1 MSSDPTMARGIILAA
16 GRGSRMKGL
25 TAERPKCMI
34 EFRGRPLLAWQI
46 EALRAAG
53 VTEIA
58 AVRGYR
64 GEMLDPFG
72 LVFFDNPR
80 WAETNMVQSLAQ
92 AASWL
97 SQDVCIVSYADIFY
111 PSLAV
116 SELMKARADIAM
128 TYDPNWKELWTAR
141 FGDPLLDAETLRLDA
156 RSFVTDIGRKPS
168 SLKEIEGQYMGLL
181 RFTPAGWHA
190 VADYLNRQ
198 PSAAADE
205 LDMTALL
212 RGLVESGV
220 AVQGVPT
227 PVEWGEVDN
236 ESDLRLYSQR
246 DTSSPRKIKRGSQ

>member
-1 MSSDPTMARGIILAA
+1 MVRGIILAA

-34 EFRGRPLLAWQI
+34 EFRGKPLLAWQI
-46 EALRAAG
+46 EALRAGG
-53 VTEIA
+53 VTDIA

-64 GEMLDPFG
+64 GEMLAEFD
-72 LVFFDNPR
+72 LVFFENPR
-80 WAETNMVQSLAQ
+80 WAETNMVRSLEQ

-97 SQDVCIVSYADIFY
+97 SQDTCIVSYADIFY

-116 SELMKARADIAM
+116 SALMKASADIAI

-156 RSFVTDIGRKPS
+156 QSLLTDIGRKPS
-168 SLKEIEGQYMGLL
+168 GLDEIEGQYMGLL
-181 RFTPAGWHA
+181 RFTPAGWRA
-190 VADYLNRQ
+190 TADYLDRL
-198 PSAAADE
+198 SGAAVDK

-212 RGLVESGV
+212 RGLVESGA
-220 AVQGVPT
+220 AVQGIAT

-236 ESDLRLYSQR
+236 ESDLRMYAER
-246 DTSSPRKIKRGSQ
+246 GGSSPGKTKHGTK